1 MEDYILMKNK
11 VAIITGGTS
20 GIGFATARKLAAE
33 GVIVYAAAR
42 KERAF
47 EETNIKFHYLDV
59 TNPET
64 CKQLF
69 DDVVAEQGRIDI
81 LVANA
86 GITAD
91 ALTVKM
97 SDDQFSHVI
106 DVNLKGIFNIV
117 RFIGPFMEK
126 QGWGSIVTVSSVV
139 GEQGNIGQI
148 NYSASKGAV
157 ISMTKTWAKE
167 FSRKG
172 ANVRVNSVAPG
183 YIMTH
188 MMDTV
193 PKDLLDRFA
202 SQTMLKRLG
211 QPEEIANV
219 ISFLASDEASYVT
232 GTVISANGG
241 MRL

>member
-1 MEDYILMKNK
+1 MKGK
-11 VAIITGGTS
+11 IAIITGGTS
-20 GIGFATARKLAAE
+20 GIGLATAKKMAAQ
-33 GVIVYAAAR
+33 GAIVYAAAR
-42 KERAF
+42 KERSF
-47 EETNIKFHYLDV
+47 EEANIKYHYVDV
-59 TNPET
+59 TNPES

-69 DDVVAEQGRIDI
+69 DDIIADQGKIDI
-81 LVANA
+81 LVADA

-97 SDDQFSHVI
+97 SDDQFDRVI

-117 RFIGPFMEK
+117 RYVGPFMEK

-172 ANVRVNSVAPG
+172 ANVRVNAVAPG

-219 ISFLASDEASYVT
+219 ISFLASDEASYIT

-241 MRL
+241 MKL

>member
-1 MEDYILMKNK
+1 MKGK
-11 VAIITGGTS
+11 IAIITGGTS
-20 GIGFATARKLAAE
+20 GIGLATAKKMAAQ
-33 GVIVYAAAR
+33 GAIVYAAAR
-42 KERAF
+42 KERSF
-47 EETNIKFHYLDV
+47 EEANIKYHYVDV
-59 TNPET
+59 TNPES

-69 DDVVAEQGRIDI
+69 DDIIAEQGKIDI
-81 LVANA
+81 LVADA

-97 SDDQFSHVI
+97 TDDQFDRVI

-117 RFIGPFMEK
+117 RYVGPFMEK

-172 ANVRVNSVAPG
+172 ANVRVNAVAPG

-219 ISFLASDEASYVT
+219 ISFLASDEASYIT

-241 MRL
+241 MKL

>member
-1 MEDYILMKNK
+1 MKGK
-11 VAIITGGTS
+11 IAIITGGTS
-20 GIGFATARKLAAE
+20 GIGFATAKKMAAE
-33 GVIVYAAAR
+33 GAVVYAAAR
-42 KERAF
+42 KERSF
-47 EETNIKFHYLDV
+47 EEANIKYHYVDV
-59 TNPET
+59 TNPES

-69 DDVVAEQGRIDI
+69 DDIVAEQGKIDI
-81 LVANA
+81 LVADA

-97 SDDQFSHVI
+97 TDDQFDRVI

-117 RFIGPFMEK
+117 RYVGPYMEK

-183 YIMTH
+183 YIMTR

-219 ISFLASDEASYVT
+219 IAFIASDEASYIT

-241 MRL
+241 MKL

>member
-1 MEDYILMKNK
+1 MKGK

-20 GIGFATARKLAAE
+20 GIGFATAKKMAAE
-33 GVIVYAAAR
+33 GAIIYSAAR
-42 KERAF
+42 KERFF
-47 EETNIKFHYLDV
+47 EETNIKYHYLDV
-59 TNPET
+59 TNSDS

-69 DDVVAEQGRIDI
+69 DDVVAEQGKIDI

-91 ALTVKM
+91 ALTTKM
-97 SDDQFSHVI
+97 TDDQFNRVI
-106 DVNLKGIFNIV
+106 DVNIKGIFNIV
-117 RFIGPFMEK
+117 RFVGPFMEK
-126 QGWGSIVTVSSVV
+126 QGWGSIVTISSIV
-139 GEQGNIGQI
+139 GEQGNIGQA

-172 ANVRVNSVAPG
+172 AMVRVNAVAPG
-183 YIMTH
+183 YIMTR
-188 MMDTV
+188 MMDSV
-193 PKDLLDRFA
+193 PKDLLEQFA

-219 ISFLASDEASYVT
+219 IAFLASDEASYVT
-232 GTVISANGG
+232 GTVISVNGG